1 MRRCAIPTYKRLP
14 RGKEKR
20 HDEFIDWSMHV
31 MIWVKEHWAGVLELV
46 AFAGIAVAV
55 VIGASAYGKSR
66 AEKAAMALYQAQKL
80 ASGSEERATALKGVV
95 EDFPRSFAGKSALM
109 EIGEGQI
116 AKGDSAAAIESLRT
130 LADRSRSQPLFR
142 IAALHRMASAQAAKG
157 EWLLAAET
165 FRKAAAD
172 PGNVLALTSELLA
185 GICLERAGDA
195 AAAVQLYQRIIK
207 DAGEN
212 DRAVRDAS
220 EERLLWL
227 TATGHTAG

>member
-1 MRRCAIPTYKRLP
+1 MP

-31 MIWVKEHWAGVLELV
+31 MIWIREHWAGVLELV
-46 AFAGIAVAV
+46 AFAGVAIAV
-55 VIGASAYGKSR
+55 VIGASAYGKGR
-66 AEKAAMALYQAQKL
+66 AEKAAMALYEAQKM
-80 ASGSEERATALKGVV
+80 ASGSEERAAALQSVV

-109 EIGEGQI
+109 ELGEGQI
-116 AKGDSAAAIESLRT
+116 ARGDTAAAIESFRT

-157 EWLLAAET
+157 EWLQAAESY
-165 FRKAAAD
+165 RKAAAD
-172 PGNVLALTSELLA
+172 PGNLLGLSSELLA

-195 AAAVQLYQRIIK
+195 AAAAELYRRIIK

-227 TATGHTAG
+227 TATGHIEG